1 MRITHAVPVAEEVFT
16 LAAEGLEP
24 LRTDDRL
31 SHRAGAAAGFSI
43 WPCSSQSSL
52 RLNQRFCARR
62 REIAYGPSPCLSLS
76 GTDAFGTT
84 AGARPGYAGSAA
96 SIGLAHVGDLRARRL
111 LNGMTSLSWSSVLKY
126 LLTEVKP
133 PRSQGDLRVQR
144 VDWSAVSVG
153 WAAGLGAA

>member
-1 MRITHAVPVAEEVFT
+1 MIDSAIVPAPPRVFRF
-16 LAAEGLEP
+16 G
-24 LRTDDRL
+24 
-31 SHRAGAAAGFSI
+31 RAPANPA
-43 WPCSSQSSL
+43 
-52 RLNQRFCARR
+52 CASTNASARPRR

-111 LNGMTSLSWSSVLKY
+111 LNGMTSLSWNSVLKY